1 MNRAGVALVIAAS
14 VAAGRVAHAD
24 ADADKAAALLAT
36 LAGTGTADARAQ
48 AAKDLAAVA
57 PRAETAIAQFLART
71 HTSSIDDRRKVL
83 TSIHAA
89 VPDKSGNFHAPPRD
103 NDDKHPEDKIDWM
116 PALLAIDPATPGVGE
131 IVADVAAIRALAAT
145 KDVDAAGPIVDAAF
159 APDTIIYRDEC
170 GRRLRDME
178 PYSIPALTIAS
189 QAKNE
194 DRRRYATYQLER
206 LDRQEPERAL
216 GAAAGDEMLRVAIL
230 DAFRTAKVREAVH
243 VVLATVDDD
252 SPRVRAAARAAWM
265 GYVTGPPPP
274 PAPKKKLVLPGG
286 ELAKKETPLWM
297 TYRELADNDLRKLSA
312 DLLGKAYDE
321 KEPIDLEA
329 VSNEVFAHYDAA
341 RAKRDADAYAAA
353 QGRAKAGDLAAA
365 TGVFDQLLAAN
376 PDRPWRA
383 EMAGV
388 YLAYG
393 KQLEGKPAWRDA
405 AAAYEKAAVLDPS
418 PASAKD
424 AQAAHDYALGKALE
438 AEGKDGSAEL
448 RRAVAA
454 HPDYAKHD
462 EKAAEAAG
470 TPQPRSPWLLYAAG
484 GAGVLALVFFAL
496 GLRRRAA

>member
-1 MNRAGVALVIAAS
+1 
-14 VAAGRVAHAD
+14 
-24 ADADKAAALLAT
+24 
-36 LAGTGTADARAQ
+36 
-48 AAKDLAAVA
+48 
-57 PRAETAIAQFLART
+57 
-71 HTSSIDDRRKVL
+71 
-83 TSIHAA
+83 
-89 VPDKSGNFHAPPRD
+89 
-103 NDDKHPEDKIDWM
+103 M
-116 PALLAIDPATPGVGE
+116 PALLAMDPATPGVGE
-131 IVADVAAIRALAAT
+131 VIADVAAIRALAAT
-145 KDVDAAGPIVDAAF
+145 KDVAAAGPIVEASF
-159 APDTIIYRDEC
+159 APDTMIYRDEC
-170 GRRLRDME
+170 GRRLREME

-216 GAAAGDEMLRVAIL
+216 AAGAGDEMLRVAIL

-297 TYRELADNDLRKLSA
+297 TYRELADNDLRKLSG

-341 RAKRDADAYAAA
+341 RDKRDADTYAAA

-365 TGVFDQLLAAN
+365 TSVYDQLLAAN
-376 PDRPWRA
+376 PERPWRA
-383 EMAGV
+383 DMAGT

-393 KQLEGKPAWRDA
+393 KQLEDKQAWRDA
-405 AAAYEKAAVLDPS
+405 ATAYEKAAALDPS

-438 AEGKDGSAEL
+438 AEGKDGGAAL
-448 RRAVAA
+448 RRAVALK
-454 HPDYAKHD
+454 PDYAKHD

-470 TPQPRSPWLLYAAG
+470 EPEARSPWLLYAAG